1 MMSERDPLAKAI
13 GIRLAAIEEEINMMM
28 RAIRLLRIDHE
39 ELRKLSLKHYKLS
52 KVSNCYRLSKAR
64 R

>member
-39 ELRKLSLKHYKLS
+39 ELRKLSLKRYKHYKLS
-52 KVSNCYRLSKAR
+52 KAR